1 VTCGP
6 DPHVRTHIT
15 EPVNLPAEVRLNR
28 DDAEEI
34 AEAIGALGS
43 WLYQAPEAI
52 RRDFARHAFPDPAT
66 PGANTGEF
74 LDALHHAWRHL
85 CDTLSESTHNRG
97 SQPTT

>member
-1 VTCGP
+1 MTRPADPIAAVTL
-6 DPHVRTHIT
+6 
-15 EPVNLPAEVRLNR
+15 ER

-34 AEAIGALGS
+34 AEGIGALGS

-52 RRDFARHAFPDPAT
+52 RRDFARHAFPDPAL

-85 CDTLSESTHNRG
+85 CTALGDDA
-97 SQPTT
+97 QP